1 METAQQGARCRKR
14 RDEDEGVREGKSVNK
29 TERAVMSGAQV
40 GVHARGGGILE
51 NTNLLS
57 HFLRRSARSRFVFSA
72 AAQSSTDS
80 V

>member
-57 HFLRRSARSRFVFSA
+57 HFLHRSARSQFSA